1 FPEAPENRRLK
12 FFCNG
17 AGALWTLV
25 VNANQL
31 HAAEFPVYAR
41 VIPPKFSRAHDG
53 DTDFSCF
60 GHRAHSLLIPLVASF
75 GSAKADGGK
84 AWMAIPSESAN
95 SISLVLSNR
104 SVRPASTARALA
116 PT

>member
-1 FPEAPENRRLK
+1 VRNGRHGNAHRIRVALQFLEAPENRRLK

-17 AGALWTLV
+17 GGALWTLV

-53 DTDFSCF
+53 DTDFS
-60 GHRAHSLLIPLVASF
+60 
-75 GSAKADGGK
+75 
-84 AWMAIPSESAN
+84 
-95 SISLVLSNR
+95 
-104 SVRPASTARALA
+104 
-116 PT
+116 